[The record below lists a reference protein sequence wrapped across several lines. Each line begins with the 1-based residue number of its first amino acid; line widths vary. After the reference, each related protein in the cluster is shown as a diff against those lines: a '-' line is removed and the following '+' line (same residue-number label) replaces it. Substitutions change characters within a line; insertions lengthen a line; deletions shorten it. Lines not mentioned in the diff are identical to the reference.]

1 MLDEQRGYDDEPLDE
16 EFESDTYEEE
26 IFMPYVSKTSEN
38 KRKIEE
44 TKEIDWID

>member
-26 IFMPYVSKTSEN
+26 IFMPYVSKASEN